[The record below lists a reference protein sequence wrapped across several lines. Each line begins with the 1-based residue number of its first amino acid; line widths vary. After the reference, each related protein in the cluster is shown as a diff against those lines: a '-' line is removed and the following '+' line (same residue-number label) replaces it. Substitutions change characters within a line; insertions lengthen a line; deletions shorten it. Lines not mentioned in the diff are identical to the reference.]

1 MELEEIRKEIDRI
14 DNDILSLLSK
24 RLELMP
30 AVAEYKLQNNLEQKQ
45 PNREK
50 KLLAGKIKLGNKHGL
65 RKEYVKDIFKRVIE
79 ESHEVQKEIMKK

>member
-65 RKEYVKDIFKRVIE
+65 RKEYVKIFSSELLKKATKYKRK
-79 ESHEVQKEIMKK
+79 S